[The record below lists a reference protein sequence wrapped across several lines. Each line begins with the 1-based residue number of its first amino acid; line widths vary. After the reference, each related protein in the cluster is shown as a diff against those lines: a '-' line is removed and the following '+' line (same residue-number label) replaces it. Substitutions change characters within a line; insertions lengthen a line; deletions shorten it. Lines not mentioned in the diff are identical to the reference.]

1 MKKEV
6 YIGLGIAALLIYL
19 NYQDKK
25 AKEQKRTSGGGGEF
39 FQPAPVMYY
48 GIPLGYGGG
57 GDVNQNVNV
66 YQQQGTT
73 STETP
78 IAQSNP
84 IMSPMGGRGGG
95 RGR

>member
-6 YIGLGIAALLIYL
+6 YIVLGIAALLIYL

-39 FQPAPVMYY
+39 FQPAPVLYY
-48 GIPLGYGGG
+48 GIPLGYGG

-66 YQQQGTT
+66 YQTQSPT
-73 STETP
+73 STP
-78 IAQSNP
+78 IQQPTAQPSA
-84 IMSPMGGRGGG
+84 PMGGRGGG
-95 RGR
+95 KGR

>member
-19 NYQDKK
+19 NYKDKK
-25 AKEQKRTSGGGGEF
+25 DKEQKRTSVGGGEF

-57 GDVNQNVNV
+57 DVNQNVNV
-66 YQQQGTT
+66 YQTQSPT
-73 STETP
+73 STPIQQP
-78 IAQSNP
+78 IAQP
-84 IMSPMGGRGGG
+84 SPVAMGGRGGG
-95 RGR
+95 KGR